1 MFDPVFP
8 ISMYHE
14 ILIPI
19 DGRETAGTIARAFDL
34 ARMCDA
40 TVHILHVID
49 TSPEPYALDPDERD
63 ALRRHSEKRGRSA
76 TVRVQE
82 LATELGLET
91 KRKVREGIPYQSI
104 LAYAEE
110 NAIDVIVM
118 GVGMGMRAHDRAGTQ
133 RSRVGS
139 TTERVVTLAGVPVLT
154 TRPTEDSDSDRDR
167 DRDRDVDSNLAAV
180 EAAISVD
187 DGLYEQ
193 IVIPTD
199 GSDIAERAAE
209 QGFALAERYGAE
221 AHVVYVIDTRTYGLE
236 DAPRSIVGLLKKG
249 GKTAVDSIA
258 AKARDR
264 GISVTTE
271 IRQGVPDEEL
281 LRYTQGVAAD
291 LTVMGT
297 RGKDA
302 GDDRLLGSTT
312 TRMIRRSETPVLTV
326 S

>member
-1 MFDPVFP
+1 
-8 ISMYHE
+8 MYHE

-19 DGRETAGTIARAFDL
+19 DSRGTAGPIARAFDL
-34 ARMCDA
+34 ARMCDG
-40 TVHILHVID
+40 TVHVLHVID
-49 TSPEPYALDPDERD
+49 TSPEPDALDSDERD

-82 LATELGLET
+82 LAAELGLKT
-91 KRKVREGIPYQSI
+91 KREVREGVPYQSV

-118 GVGMGMRAHDRAGTQ
+118 GTRAHDQAGTQ
-133 RSRVGS
+133 QSRVGS

-154 TRPTEDSDSDRDR
+154 TRPTEENDSDSDRDR
-167 DRDRDVDSNLAAV
+167 AVDSNLAAV
-180 EAAISVD
+180 ETATSVD

-249 GKTAVDSIA
+249 GTTAVDSIA

-264 GISVTTE
+264 EISVTTE
-271 IRQGVPDEEL
+271 IRQGVPEEEL
-281 LRYTQGVAAD
+281 LRYMQGVAAD

-312 TRMIRRSETPVLTV
+312 IRMIRRSETPVLTV

>member
-1 MFDPVFP
+1 
-8 ISMYHE
+8 MYHE
-14 ILIPI
+14 ILIPV
-19 DGRETAGTIARAFDL
+19 DSRGTAGTIARAFDL

-49 TSPEPYALDPDERD
+49 TSPEPDALDSDERD

-82 LATELGLET
+82 LAAELGLKT
-91 KRKVREGIPYQSI
+91 KREVREGIPYQSI

-133 RSRVGS
+133 RSRGGS

-154 TRPTEDSDSDRDR
+154 TRLTEDSDSDRNR
-167 DRDRDVDSNLAAV
+167 AVDSNLAAV

-249 GKTAVDSIA
+249 GTTAVDSIA

-271 IRQGVPDEEL
+271 IRQGEPEEEL
-281 LRYTQGVAAD
+281 LRYMQGVAAD